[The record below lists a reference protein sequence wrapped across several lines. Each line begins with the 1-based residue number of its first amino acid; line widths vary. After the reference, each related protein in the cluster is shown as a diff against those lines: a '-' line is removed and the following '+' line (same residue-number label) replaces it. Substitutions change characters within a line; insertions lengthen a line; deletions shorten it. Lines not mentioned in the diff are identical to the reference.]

1 VIEWL
6 DFVLRPS
13 FAIASVVY
21 ILLAVHVARSSPQ
34 HANSV
39 IAFFLFLIGAFVA
52 GAGFSYGTV
61 DPNIYGIG
69 RVLAFFASGFLPVA
83 FYVVYREYTDG
94 MLSVI
99 PIATTLLALTNSMHN
114 MIWTVTVTE
123 TGLYFTDVSEH
134 SWFNRVQAPFMY
146 GLFIYS
152 AIALAGRLSCCCW
165 AVQFCR
171 SA

>member
-1 VIEWL
+1 MPVIEWL
-6 DFVLRPS
+6 DFLLRPT
-13 FAIASVVY
+13 FAIASIVY

-39 IAFFLFLIGAFVA
+39 IAFFLILIGAFVA
-52 GAGFSYGTV
+52 GAGFSYGTE

-94 MLSVI
+94 PPHALVIAMLSVI
-99 PIATTLLALTNSMHN
+99 PIATTLLALTNSMHS
-114 MIWTVTVTE
+114 MIWTATVTE

-134 SWFNRVQAPFMY
+134 LWFNRVQAPFMY
-146 GLFIYS
+146 GLFI
-152 AIALAGRLSCCCW
+152 
-165 AVQFCR
+165 
-171 SA
+171 